1 MDITLKIETEPAAL
15 LIENARLG
23 LAGHF
28 SGVQL
33 ITVHGIPL
41 GAEEESM
48 RQVPVS
54 HFGVRRVVDAV
65 RHLQGMGAL
74 EGVTVG
80 VSEKGEICGLW
91 AESL

>member
-1 MDITLKIETEPAAL
+1 MDITLKIETEPAAF
-15 LIENARLG
+15 LIDNARLG
-23 LAGHF
+23 IAGH
-28 SGVQL
+28 SSQGQL
-33 ITVHGIPL
+33 IAVHGILP
-41 GAEEESM
+41 GAQEESAH
-48 RQVPVS
+48 QVPVS